1 MKHHSQLADFV
12 NLDFEAI
19 DNEILVDETKQK
31 EWEGVAD
38 AAEGDGIAM
47 GGVVDEGHVE
57 VVVTAPWKKIFNSP
71 FFFWKTLVA
80 SCFEALTQ
88 RQWMPPVLRL

>member
-31 EWEGVAD
+31 EGEGVAD
-38 AAEGDGIAM
+38 AAKGDGIAM

-57 VVVTAPWKKIFNSP
+57 VVVTAP
-71 FFFWKTLVA
+71 
-80 SCFEALTQ
+80 
-88 RQWMPPVLRL
+88 

>member
-31 EWEGVAD
+31 E
-38 AAEGDGIAM
+38 
-47 GGVVDEGHVE
+47 
-57 VVVTAPWKKIFNSP
+57 
-71 FFFWKTLVA
+71 
-80 SCFEALTQ
+80 
-88 RQWMPPVLRL
+88 

>member
-31 EWEGVAD
+31 EGEGVAD

-57 VVVTAPWKKIFNSP
+57 VVVTAP
-71 FFFWKTLVA
+71 
-80 SCFEALTQ
+80 
-88 RQWMPPVLRL
+88 